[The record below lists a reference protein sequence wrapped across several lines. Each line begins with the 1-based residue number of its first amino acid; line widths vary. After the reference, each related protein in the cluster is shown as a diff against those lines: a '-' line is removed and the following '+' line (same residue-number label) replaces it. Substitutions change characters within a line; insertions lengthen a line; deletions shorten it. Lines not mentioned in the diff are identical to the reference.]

1 MVMSFVFVAVVFFI
15 SGIFAREMLNIAIS
29 EWKLETERI
38 KKANDMAVSK
48 AER

>member
-1 MVMSFVFVAVVFFI
+1 MIVFVFVAVVFFI
-15 SGIFAREMLNIAIS
+15 SGIFAREMMNVAIK
-29 EWKLETERI
+29 EWKLETECI